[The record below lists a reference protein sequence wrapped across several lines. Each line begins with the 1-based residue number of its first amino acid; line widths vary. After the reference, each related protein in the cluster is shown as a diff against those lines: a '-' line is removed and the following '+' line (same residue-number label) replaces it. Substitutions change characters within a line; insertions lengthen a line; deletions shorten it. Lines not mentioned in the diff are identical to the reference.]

1 MANEPVRPRIMAFLA
16 RQEGF
21 VHVGGIARGA
31 QVSAPSVRK
40 VLREL
45 EHDGRLETCP
55 AWEMPGPATGSGYR
69 LRSGGPAP
77 GQDAERRYI
86 TVSGERIDFTTCDAG
101 AGRLLVNAPGVLPFT
116 AGSLDDVRDIIRSL
130 FSKSATSD

>member
-1 MANEPVRPRIMAFLA
+1 MANEPVRPRIMDFLA

-45 EHDGRLETCP
+45 EQDSRIEVRP
-55 AWEMPGPATGSGYR
+55 AWAMPGPATGAGYR
-69 LRSGGPAP
+69 LNLSDPER
-77 GQDAERRYI
+77 GQGHHL
-86 TVSGERIDFTTCDAG
+86 TVSGERIDFTTRETG
-101 AGRLLVNAPGVLPFT
+101 SGRLLVNAPGVLPFT
-116 AGSLDDVRDIIRSL
+116 AGGLDDARDVIRSL
-130 FSKSATSD
+130 FSRPATRD